1 MTTGAA
7 MHTRST
13 VRKERQ
19 GGQILVLFALAAVA
33 MIAMV
38 GLVLDGG
45 DTYAQRRSEQNG
57 ADVAALAG
65 ANAYLNQAGS
75 VGARTTA
82 ARTAAI
88 AAATRNG
95 YTDGSASMVVTVN
108 VSLLS
113 SGAEV
118 RVDITQSHVNGFA
131 RVAGFNS
138 WPVTVTASA
147 ETGTIDTGTGAAPW
161 IMNINAF
168 NADGTPK
175 YSSANPLAFGEA
187 NGDYPISAEDIAWT
201 DFNGANN
208 VNTAEV
214 SGIID
219 GSNVVTSTLD
229 FDQYIGQ
236 HNQGNHTALYGDV
249 NSHLAGKDVPVPI
262 VGPCPAGS
270 PHADGCFKGWAL
282 FHVVSAAGG
291 SSKTITGYFLSD
303 FKSKPLTVGE
313 CTPAQQ
319 AAGTCG
325 VVSTSP
331 FGAYVV
337 RLSN

>member
-1 MTTGAA
+1 MKTQQRRDNGQ
-7 MHTRST
+7 R
-13 VRKERQ
+13 
-19 GGQILVLFALAAVA
+19 GQILVLFALGAVA

-45 DTYAQRRSEQNG
+45 DTYAQRRQQQNG

-65 ANAYLNQAGS
+65 ANAYMNTSGS
-75 VGARTTA
+75 VGARTSA
-82 ARTAAI
+82 AQSAAI

-95 YTDGSASMVVTVN
+95 FTNGGASTSVAAT

-118 RVDITQSHVNGFA
+118 KVDITRPHENGFA

-138 WPVTVTASA
+138 WPVSVTASA
-147 ETGTIDTGTGAAPW
+147 IAGTIDTGVGAAPW
-161 IMNINAF
+161 IMNVGAF
-168 NADGTPK
+168 NPDKSPK
-175 YSSANPLAFGEA
+175 YHKNNPFSFGEA
-187 NGDYPISAEDIAWT
+187 NGDYPISAEDLAWT

-214 SGIID
+214 RAIID
-219 GSNVVTSTLD
+219 GSNVVTATLD

-236 HNQGNHTALYGDV
+236 HNQGNHTALYPVVD
-249 NSHLAGKDVPVPI
+249 SYLAGKDVPIPI
-262 VGPCPAGS
+262 VGPCPTGS
-270 PHADGCFKGWAL
+270 PHPDGCYKGWAL
-282 FHVVSAAGG
+282 FHVISASGG
-291 SSKTITGYFLSD
+291 SNKTITGYFLSD
-303 FKSKPLTVGE
+303 FKAKPLTVGE

-325 VVSTSP
+325 VISSNP

-337 RLSN
+337 RMSN